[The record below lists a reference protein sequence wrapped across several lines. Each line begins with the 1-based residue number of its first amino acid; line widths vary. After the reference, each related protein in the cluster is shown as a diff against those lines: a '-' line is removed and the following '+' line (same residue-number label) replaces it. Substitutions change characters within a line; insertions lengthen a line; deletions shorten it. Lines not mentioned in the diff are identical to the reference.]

1 MTNPRHRPEIS
12 AGALKIPTAS
22 KHPRFEAFGWWT
34 CLLTVAAL
42 LWAEGPLAAQESVIH
57 ADGYLSPAEEIA
69 EIVAAPRH
77 ELVSLDDLSPDGR
90 FFLHEQGVGLLSLE
104 EMARPH
110 LNLAGLY
117 VDHRAHRNRNL
128 TIRGTERMELI
139 EWESGERIAV
149 GIPEGARAQGVT
161 WSPDGRHLA
170 FLAAYETETH
180 LYVAEAATGEAQRL
194 SPRPVLATR
203 VTAPSWSGDGEW
215 VYTVLLPEARG
226 SEPQPPVTPTTPLVR
241 VTAEEENR
249 LRTFPTLLR
258 TPHDEE
264 MVEYHTTGQLARISI
279 VGGVVES
286 LGAPAMFEEVDPGPD
301 GAHVRVRTT
310 QRPFSFLVPVS
321 SFAHSEEIW
330 DESGESLVE
339 VTSREIQMGV
349 PDQNDEEER
358 RAIQWRPDGA
368 GLSFLKRDSAE
379 DNDENDGTRMDRVMQ
394 WAPPFGEDDL
404 TVVYESE
411 NQIRSLRYSDDA
423 RILFLTE
430 EEDDEEHLYAVF
442 LDDPEERHTL
452 FRRDTKDPLDD
463 PGSLVTRPG
472 TLGGEVVRLSPDQG
486 AAYLSGMERHE
497 APLEEAPRPFLDRI
511 DLRSGETERLFESSS
526 DAFEQ
531 VTAILDPEVSRVV
544 VTRETPSDVPNAF
557 VRELAD
563 GSERQLTDNLDPTP
577 ALTAAQRVHHRV
589 RRPDGIGFNL
599 QVTLPPDWDG
609 ERLPGM
615 IWFYPREYA
624 DQEALDYAGRDL
636 NINRYP
642 SVGPRSAEIFAL
654 AGYAVLQPDHP
665 IVGPMDRVNDNYVPD
680 LQANHLAVIDLADR
694 EGYID
699 RSRMSLGGHS
709 YGGFGTINAMVRTP
723 YFRAGIAGAPNSN
736 RLLTPLGFQFER
748 RLLWESRESY
758 LEMSPFLWAERLQGA
773 LLVYH
778 GDDDQNVGTFPDN
791 SWRLFHAL
799 NGLGKTSA
807 LYMYP
812 YEGHGPAARET
823 LMDMWARW
831 IVWLDHYVRDA
842 EEGEPVRPVSEN
854 NQEGSS

>member
-1 MTNPRHRPEIS
+1 MNIPVASTHPRPE
-12 AGALKIPTAS
+12 
-22 KHPRFEAFGWWT
+22 RFGWWA
-34 CLLTVAAL
+34 CLLVAAAFL
-42 LWAEGPLAAQESVIH
+42 GGGGPLAAQESVIH
-57 ADGYLSPAEEIA
+57 ADGYLSPADEIA
-69 EIVAAPRH
+69 EIIAAPRH
-77 ELVSLDDLSPDGR
+77 ELVTLDDLSPDGR
-90 FFLHEQGVGLLSLE
+90 FFLHEEGVGLLSLE

-117 VDHRAHRNRNL
+117 VDTQAHRHRNL
-128 TIRGTERMELI
+128 TIRGTERIELI
-139 EWESGERIAV
+139 GWESDERISV
-149 GIPEGARAQGVT
+149 DLPEGARAQGVT
-161 WSPDGRHLA
+161 WSPDGSSLA

-180 LYVAEAATGEAQRL
+180 LYVADASTGEARRL

-203 VTAPSWSGDGEW
+203 VTAPAWSGDGEW
-215 VYTVLLPEARG
+215 VYTVLLPEGRG
-226 SEPQPPVTPTTPLVR
+226 PAPQPPATPTTPLVR
-241 VTAEEENR
+241 VTADEENR
-249 LRTFPTLLR
+249 LRTFPSLLR
-258 TPHDEE
+258 TPHDQQ
-264 MVEYHTTGQLARISI
+264 MVEYHTTGQLTRIS
-279 VGGVVES
+279 VDGDAVES

-301 GAHVRVRTT
+301 GTHVRVRTT
-310 QRPFSFLVPVS
+310 QRPFSFLVPVY
-321 SFAHSEEIW
+321 SFAHTEEIW
-330 DESGESLVE
+330 DESGESLAQVR
-339 VTSREIQMGV
+339 SREIQMGV
-349 PDQNDEEER
+349 PDEEDEEER
-358 RAIQWRPDGA
+358 RAIQWRPDGS
-368 GLSFLKRDSAE
+368 GLSFLMRDEAPE
-379 DNDENDGTRMDRVMQ
+379 DDEGDEGDEDDRPRMDRVMQ
-394 WAPPFGEDDL
+394 WLPPFGEDDL
-404 TVVYESE
+404 TVLYESE
-411 NQIRSLRYSDDA
+411 NRIRSLTYSDDA

-442 LDDPEERHTL
+442 VDEPEERFTL
-452 FRRDTKDPLDD
+452 FRRDTEDPLDD
-463 PGSLVTRPG
+463 PGTLVTRPG
-472 TLGGEVVRLSPDQG
+472 TLGGEVVRLSPGDD
-486 AAYLSGMERHE
+486 AAYLSGTLRHE
-497 APLEEAPRPFLDRI
+497 APLESAPRPFLDRI
-511 DLRSGETERLFESSS
+511 DLRSGETDRLFESSS
-526 DAFEQ
+526 EAFEQ
-531 VTAILDPEVSRVV
+531 ITAILDPEVSRVV
-544 VTRETPSDVPNAF
+544 VTRETPTDVPNGF
-557 VRELAD
+557 VRELAS
-563 GSERQLTDNLDPTP
+563 GSERQLTENLDPTP
-577 ALTAAQRVHHRV
+577 ALTSARRVHHRV

-624 DQEALDYAGRDL
+624 DQEALDYAGRNL

-642 SVGPRSAEIFAL
+642 SVGARSAEIFAM

-665 IVGPMDRVNDNYVPD
+665 IIGPMDRVNDNYVPD

-736 RLLTPLGFQFER
+736 RLLTPLGFQYER

-778 GDDDQNVGTFPDN
+778 GEDDQNVGTFPDN

-812 YEGHGPAARET
+812 YEGHGPGARES

-831 IVWLDHYVRDA
+831 IVWLDHYVKNA
-842 EEGEPVRPVSEN
+842 EDGEPVRPVSEDG
-854 NQEGSS
+854 QEELN